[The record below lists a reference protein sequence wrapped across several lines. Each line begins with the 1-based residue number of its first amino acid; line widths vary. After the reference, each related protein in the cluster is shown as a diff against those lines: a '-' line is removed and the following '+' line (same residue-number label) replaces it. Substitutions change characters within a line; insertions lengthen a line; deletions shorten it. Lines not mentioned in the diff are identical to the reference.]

1 MNIFELLQT
10 TRSLLEKEIMLSHA
24 TIFER
29 RVFQYAYNPELTF
42 GVTFGDADVTVST
55 ESPLALEAMF
65 DILNRLASRELSGG
79 AARAAVDKYA
89 FHNGQLIKAI
99 CNKDLRCGVTAT
111 TLNKAFGK
119 DFIPKH
125 KIQKAMEV
133 PLDKLSYPLL
143 AQVKYNGVRVT
154 AHMTAERVIFKSSG
168 GHEFEFPKLES
179 LMLMNLAPGFVY
191 DGELCVGDSKGL
203 DHTSVSGYQNSAL
216 KGTPISADGLRF
228 NIFDCLTL
236 AEFASQKCNLP
247 YEYRLTLLKSNM
259 GFRTDVGHLTS
270 IRIDEGKLV
279 NNHQEAQQYFED
291 LYSQGYEG
299 LILKSL
305 KHKYEFKR
313 SKVWVKVKAVKDAD
327 LTVVDIQEGENKY
340 TGLIGGLVCQGI
352 VEGKIIEVTVGSGL
366 SDLERAYDYN
376 EFIGKVVEV
385 KYNEVIIDNKTGE
398 YSLFLPR
405 FIRVRHDK

>member
-1 MNIFELLQT
+1 MNIFERLQT
-10 TRSLLEKEIMLSHA
+10 TRSLIEKEIILSHA
-24 TIFER
+24 TALELKI
-29 RVFQYAYNPELTF
+29 FQYAYNPELTY
-42 GVTFGDADVTVST
+42 GVTFGDADITINT
-55 ESPLALEAMF
+55 ESPLAFEALF

-89 FHNGQLIKAI
+89 FHNGQIIKAI

-111 TLNKAFGK
+111 TLNNVFGK

-125 KIQKAMEV
+125 RIQKAIEV

-168 GHEFEFPKLES
+168 GHEFEFPKLGS
-179 LMLMNLAPGFVY
+179 LMLMNLQPGFVY

-216 KGTPISADGLRF
+216 KGTPISVDGLRF

-236 AEFASQKCNLP
+236 AEFASQKCELS
-247 YEYRLTLLKSNM
+247 YSYRLARLLANLKFKYNI
-259 GFRTDVGHLTS
+259 GGLTS
-270 IRIDEGKLV
+270 ISIDEGKFV
-279 NNHQEAQQYFED
+279 CNHDEAQKYFED

-299 LILKSL
+299 LILKSP

-313 SKVWVKVKAVKDAD
+313 SKVWIKVKAVKDAD
-327 LTVVDIQEGENKY
+327 LLVYDIQEGENKY
-340 TGLIGGLVCQGI
+340 TGQIGGLVCRGI
-352 VEGKIIEVTVGSGL
+352 VEGKNVKVTVGSGL
-366 SDLERAYDYN
+366 SDDERAYDPN
-376 EFIGKVVEV
+376 EFVGKIIEI

-398 YSLFLPR
+398 YSLFLAR